1 MIKKSLWLK
10 RVAVVM
16 LAAGMIVSGIGP
28 VKAATLS
35 DIQKEKEE
43 AQKEKAASE
52 RQLESIQGDIE
63 EISDEKAAVEE
74 EIEELDSLLLDLL
87 IEVDLMQADIV
98 DKKIAI
104 EQAKEDYAEAVKT
117 EEIQKQAM
125 AKRIKY
131 MYEKGNESYF
141 EILIESKDM
150 AEAVN
155 KVDYTER
162 LYRYDRILLE
172 KYQYAKQYVA
182 NKEQQLEIDLS
193 ELEEMEEDLVIQQ
206 DELNALIAEKE
217 ETVENFASQ
226 LSRAKAKASEY
237 ESQIKAQ
244 SDNLKRIN
252 REEQEKIEEE
262 IRKKAEEEARRKAE
276 EAAKKKAE
284 EEEKKK
290 AERKSET
297 DALFEEE
304 IAKDNPSKNG
314 TDASID
320 VVKNKDAAK
329 DTSKESSADAST
341 ETEISNEY
349 LQYLINE
356 YNKANGTTAVAESNA
371 AASSSSSTGQSSGTT
386 AKATGSG
393 LGSNIANYG
402 LQFVG
407 NPYVS
412 GGTSLTNG
420 CDCSGFTQEV
430 YAHFGIKIPRSSY
443 SQSEGGTAIDYS
455 NIQAGDIIYYGGHV
469 AIYIGNDQIVHA
481 STPSTGI
488 KVSSAFYRSIITVRR
503 YY

>member
-193 ELEEMEEDLVIQQ
+193 ELEEMEEDLVVQQ

-262 IRKKAEEEARRKAE
+262 IRKKAEEEAARKAARI
-276 EAAKKKAE
+276 AAKKAAR
-284 EEEKKK
+284 KKK
-290 AERKSET
+290 
-297 DALFEEE
+297 
-304 IAKDNPSKNG
+304 
-314 TDASID
+314 
-320 VVKNKDAAK
+320 
-329 DTSKESSADAST
+329 
-341 ETEISNEY
+341 
-349 LQYLINE
+349 
-356 YNKANGTTAVAESNA
+356 
-371 AASSSSSTGQSSGTT
+371 
-386 AKATGSG
+386 
-393 LGSNIANYG
+393 
-402 LQFVG
+402 
-407 NPYVS
+407 
-412 GGTSLTNG
+412 
-420 CDCSGFTQEV
+420 
-430 YAHFGIKIPRSSY
+430 
-443 SQSEGGTAIDYS
+443 
-455 NIQAGDIIYYGGHV
+455 
-469 AIYIGNDQIVHA
+469 
-481 STPSTGI
+481 
-488 KVSSAFYRSIITVRR
+488 
-503 YY
+503 